1 MPTINPIIQVSG
13 GGGGINYTVD
23 VFTSSG
29 TWTKPANLDYSYV
42 LMVSGGSGGGSGR
55 RGASS
60 TNRGGGRAVNG
71 RVMLAKFLET
81 ELSSTETVT
90 VGAGGSGG
98 AARTSDNLNGLSG
111 SAGGDTRFKYGTDFR
126 ILSQTATGGSTSII
140 NSITNSAY
148 SGSVVGNRPAV
159 ISIHSNPRLLGATL
173 PSDIDRG
180 NGVSTFGPVN
190 ITDNASAGGQIR
202 STNVQVNAGQLGG
215 FYDSSNTLTGAT
227 SGTAP
232 ETAAVQPTVFMTF
245 GKFLNKIFPWFD
257 ESDAN
262 YNIGR
267 CGLGGGCSQT
277 VSVPDGIAGQ
287 AGANGVG
294 YGGGGG
300 GGGASVNG
308 LNSGAGGDGT
318 GGIVI
323 VINVL
328 TS

>member
-1 MPTINPIIQVSG
+1 MAIGSVKLPILTGGG

-42 LMVSGGSGGGSGR
+42 LMVSGGSGGSSGR
-55 RGASS
+55 RAASS

-71 RVMLAKFLET
+71 RVMLAKFLES

-98 AARTSDNLNGLSG
+98 AARTSDTLNGLVG
-111 SAGGDTRFKYGTDFR
+111 RAGGATQFKYGTNFR
-126 ILSQTATGGSTSII
+126 IIPLTSSGGSTAII
-140 NSITNSAY
+140 SGVSNAAFG
-148 SGSVVGNRPAV
+148 GSVTGNRHAV
-159 ISIHSNPRLLGATL
+159 ISIHSNPRLLGTASPT
-173 PSDIDRG
+173 DTDRG
-180 NGVSTFGPVN
+180 NGVSNTGVVN
-190 ITDNASAGGQIR
+190 ITDNASAGGGIR

-215 FYDSSNTLTGAT
+215 FYDSSNTLTGAM
-227 SGTAP
+227 SGTSP
-232 ETAAVQPTVFMTF
+232 VTAAVQPTVFMTF
-245 GKFLNKIFPWFD
+245 GEFLNKIFPWFD
-257 ESDAN
+257 ATDAN

-267 CGLGGGCSQT
+267 CGLGGGCGNTAGT
-277 VSVPDGIAGQ
+277 VAAF

-300 GGGASVNG
+300 GGGASTNG
-308 LNSGAGGDGT
+308 ANSGAGGNGT
-318 GGIVI
+318 GGIAI